1 MTGIPAFF
9 QPSGTSCVKA
19 TYSAKGNKIARESK
33 TRLSFKKKI
42 PVFSDDGTVGV
53 RNTATKPDG
62 ETFQEICGYAD
73 VPDPSKPGELQVHFP
88 FSPAGDYWV
97 IDTDY
102 ESFTSIYACQDVLGL
117 FKIEFA
123 WILVRD
129 LTNVPEESM
138 KRAMEAFTS
147 NGLATDA
154 FEDVVQEGCTYVDPS
169 GAEPCVP

>member
-1 MTGIPAFF
+1 MIKG
-9 QPSGTSCVKA
+9 
-19 TYSAKGNKIARESK
+19 YRAKIEK
-33 TRLSFKKKI
+33 
-42 PVFSDDGTVGV
+42 
-53 RNTATKPDG
+53 
-62 ETFQEICGYAD
+62 
-73 VPDPSKPGELQVHFP
+73 ELEN
-88 FSPAGDYWV
+88 
-97 IDTDY
+97 I
-102 ESFTSIYACQDVLGL
+102 CQDVLGL
-117 FKIEFA
+117 FRIEFA